1 MSDSNKNWYVY
12 DGSIK
17 NLLDSIKN
25 DKTEN
30 ELKKQLENYLDLKII
45 NLQQNFELKEIGE
58 YT

>member
-17 NLLDSIKN
+17 DLLDSIKN

-30 ELKKQLENYLDLKII
+30 ELKK
-45 NLQQNFELKEIGE
+45 
-58 YT
+58 